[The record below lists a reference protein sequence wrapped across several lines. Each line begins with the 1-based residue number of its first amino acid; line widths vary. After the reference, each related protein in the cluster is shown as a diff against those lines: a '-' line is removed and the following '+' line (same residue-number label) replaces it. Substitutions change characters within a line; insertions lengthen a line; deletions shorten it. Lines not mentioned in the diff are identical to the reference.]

1 MTYSD
6 PEGGNEQTVE
16 YEPYS
21 AEDRIHWFDDI
32 VLENPTCRY
41 GKTISLQVS
50 EAQSGYDLYNYVRAA
65 VMEYDSSLIWSGNLL
80 FSFEKSYPSKKEY
93 DRHNSESALSAI
105 ELAENTTYYMTWCEW
120 IDTINITVDPPV
132 AGSEVT
138 ERKIVLPDGTSETV
152 QTNSP
157 HVVQSAETADKVKVD
172 AWWCVSMDADYH
184 YEGTIEDGEEYYILL
199 NLNPYF
205 GYTVSRR
212 TKIVMNREGNYY
224 GFTRNVSSIQLADT
238 ITATFHYGPGWTVTN
253 SYSVA
258 DYVQDFEEE
267 KEDHNDATVNLVYAL
282 ADYGHF
288 VQPMLA
294 NARGWVPGKDHAV
307 MPGHT
312 ESYSDDE
319 ITNATEAV
327 SRFAA
332 KFNAAG
338 SSINVTSMYLALD
351 SSTTLVLK
359 LTPADGYMGDV
370 TYSVDGGT
378 PENAAVLDDGRFKIA
393 LPDITA
399 PRLGQAYSI
408 RIQASGEDSLEVS
421 PLSYADTVLKS
432 EKYSNDEDMRNAIVA
447 LYYYYSAAQ
456 GF

>member
-32 VLENPTCRY
+32 VLENPTCRFSY
-41 GKTISLQVS
+41 TIEFYDEGGQQVGTAS
-50 EAQSGYDLYNYVRAA
+50 GGPFTFYTLNIFLEASN
-65 VMEYDSSLIWSGNLL
+65 
-80 FSFEKSYPSKKEY
+80 
-93 DRHNSESALSAI
+93 
-105 ELAENTTYYMTWCEW
+105 
-120 IDTINITVDPPV
+120 
-132 AGSEVT
+132 
-138 ERKIVLPDGTSETV
+138 
-152 QTNSP
+152 
-157 HVVQSAETADKVKVD
+157 KVKVD

-224 GFTRNVSSIQLADT
+224 GFTRNVSSIQMADT

-378 PENAAVLDDGRFKIA
+378 PENAAVLDDGRFKIT